1 MTHALSTTTR
11 ACARCGTEL
20 SALALACPHCAA
32 LVHRDRLRTLAE
44 LAGAAIDNGDHAAA
58 RAHWQEALA
67 LVPPR
72 SQQHQQISAR
82 LHALAETIDTRE
94 NPAHAAG
101 TPRGEQHSLW
111 WKRGLGAA
119 LAVALLL
126 ASKLKL
132 LLFGLSKLSTLV
144 SMFGFIAVYWTI
156 HGWPLAVG
164 IAASIYVHEMGH
176 VSMLRRLGIAAGAP
190 LFIPGVGALV
200 MLKEHVTDPVVDA
213 RIGLAGPV
221 WGLSAAAVA
230 WALYFATAAPIW
242 RALAELTA
250 FLNLFNLIPVWQLDG
265 SRGFHALS
273 RSERWMAIAAIAAT
287 LAATGVRLLWIVGA
301 VAVFRAVR
309 GEQGPGHRPTLATFV
324 LLVVTLSWFAR
335 AVR

>member
-1 MTHALSTTTR
+1 MTNALSTAPR

-20 SALALACPHCAA
+20 SALALACPHCGA
-32 LVHRDRLRTLAE
+32 LVHRDLLQE
-44 LAGAAIDNGDHAAA
+44 LAGLAAAATDRGDHAVA

-72 SQQHQQISAR
+72 SQQHQQITAR
-82 LHALAETIDTRE
+82 LTALTDRIENRE
-94 NPAHAAG
+94 RPASAAG
-101 TPRGEQHSLW
+101 ATGGGQHHPW

-119 LAVALLL
+119 LAVGLLL

-132 LLFGLSKLSTLV
+132 LLLGLSKLSTLV
-144 SMFGFIAVYWTI
+144 SMFGFIAVYWSI

-176 VSMLRRLGIAAGAP
+176 VAMLRRFGIAAGAP

-230 WALYFATAAPIW
+230 WAVYFATAAPIW
-242 RALAELTA
+242 RALAELTG

-273 RSERWMAIAAIAAT
+273 RSERWIAIGAIAAT
-287 LAATGVRLLWIVGA
+287 LAVTGVRLLWILGA

-309 GEQGPGHRPTLATFV
+309 GEQGPGHRPTLVTFV